1 MTAAANKVALVTGAS
16 RGIGARIATTLA
28 HKGWDLTLSARRPE
42 SLQEF
47 TEKLTAA
54 TGRRILSAPA
64 DMANEDAVSALARHH
79 TDSFDRLDALILN
92 AGMGAIGPFAD
103 FPLRKLDKLFTVNVR
118 SAYQLVQQLLPLLR
132 DTGSGSDQGARVI
145 AMASMTG
152 ISAEP
157 LNSAY
162 GATKA
167 ALISL
172 CETLTVEEH
181 HHGVSGIAVCPGYVA
196 TDMTTGLADTVDQA
210 TMITADDVADQ
221 TVALTELSR
230 TVVIPRL
237 LLTRPGLNLW
247 HA

>member
-1 MTAAANKVALVTGAS
+1 MTTAENRVALVTGAS
-16 RGIGARIATTLA
+16 RGIGARIATALA
-28 HKGWDLTLSARRPE
+28 HRGWDLTLSARRPE

-47 TEKLTAA
+47 AENLAEK
-54 TGRRILSAPA
+54 TGRRVLAVPA
-64 DMANEDAVSALARHH
+64 DMSDEDAVSELAGRH
-79 TDSFDRLDALILN
+79 DESFDRLDALVLN
-92 AGMGAIGPFAD
+92 AGMGAIGPFSD

-118 SAYQLVQQLLPLLR
+118 SAYQLVQQLLPTLR
-132 DTGSGSDQGARVI
+132 ETGTRSTTGARVI
-145 AMASMTG
+145 AMASMAG
-152 ISAEP
+152 VSAEP

-181 HHGVSGIAVCPGYVA
+181 AHGVSGVAVCPGYVA
-196 TDMTTGLADTVDQA
+196 TDMTASRDDVDAD

-221 TVALTELSR
+221 TVAVTQLSR

-237 LLTRPGLNLW
+237 LLTRPGPNLW

>member
-1 MTAAANKVALVTGAS
+1 MTVENTRVALVTGAS
-16 RGIGARIATTLA
+16 RGIGALIARTLA
-28 HKGWDLTLSARRPE
+28 ERGWDLTVSARQPE
-42 SLQEF
+42 ALQGFAEA
-47 TEKLTAA
+47 LAGD
-54 TGRRILSAPA
+54 TGRRIVAVPA
-64 DMANEDAVSALARHH
+64 DMSDEAAVHRLAREHV
-79 TDSFDRLDALILN
+79 DAFGRLDALVLN

-103 FPLRKLDKLFTVNVR
+103 FPLRRLDKLFAVNVR
-118 SAYQLVQQLLPLLR
+118 SAYQLVQQLLPTLR
-132 DTGSGSDQGARVI
+132 ATGQVSPRGARVI

-172 CETLTVEEH
+172 CETLTVEEYT
-181 HHGVSGIAVCPGYVA
+181 HGVSGVAVCPGYVA
-196 TDMTTGLADTVDQA
+196 TDMTSALADKIA
-210 TMITADDVADQ
+210 PAEMITAGDVADQ
-221 TVALTELSR
+221 TVAMTDLAR

-237 LLTRPGLNLW
+237 LLTRPGPNLW

>member
-1 MTAAANKVALVTGAS
+1 MTTTGTRVALVTGAS
-16 RGIGARIATTLA
+16 RGIGARIARTLA
-28 HKGWDLTLSARRPE
+28 ERGWDLTLSARQAEPLE
-42 SLQEF
+42 EF
-47 TEKLTAA
+47 TEALARD
-54 TGRRILSAPA
+54 TGRRIIAVPA
-64 DMANEDAVSALARHH
+64 DMSDEDAVSRLAREHID
-79 TDSFDRLDALILN
+79 TFGQLDALVLN

-103 FPLRKLDKLFTVNVR
+103 FPLKRLDKLFAVNVR
-118 SAYQLVQQLLPLLR
+118 SAYQLVQQLLPTLR
-132 DTGSGSDQGARVI
+132 STGQASVKGARVI

-152 ISAEP
+152 VSAEP

-181 HHGVSGIAVCPGYVA
+181 EHSVSGIAVCPGYVA
-196 TDMTTGLADTVDQA
+196 TDMTSGLADKIAPTE
-210 TMITADDVADQ
+210 MITARDVADQ
-221 TVALTELSR
+221 TVALTELER

-237 LLTRPGLNLW
+237 LLTRPGPNLW